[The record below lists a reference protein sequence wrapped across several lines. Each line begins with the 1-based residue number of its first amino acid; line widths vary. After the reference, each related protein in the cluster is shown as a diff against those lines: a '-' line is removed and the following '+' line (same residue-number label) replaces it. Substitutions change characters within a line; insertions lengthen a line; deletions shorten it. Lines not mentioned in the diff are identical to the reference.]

1 MYNGRG
7 TKRAYQEWL
16 RDMAMDI
23 VESGEI
29 PAVAAAVIRKI
40 EDNTRPATPEHRFF
54 KGRPYRTSNE

>member
-1 MYNGRG
+1 
-7 TKRAYQEWL
+7 
-16 RDMAMDI
+16 MAMDI